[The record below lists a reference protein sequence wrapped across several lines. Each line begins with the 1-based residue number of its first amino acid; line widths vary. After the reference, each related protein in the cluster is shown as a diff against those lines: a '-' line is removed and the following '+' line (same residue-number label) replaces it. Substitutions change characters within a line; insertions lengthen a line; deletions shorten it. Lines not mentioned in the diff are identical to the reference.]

1 MFGYFLS
8 EEEGV
13 MAQRSRLPDG
23 LVEGGTEQ
31 LAAVLTEAHTRH
43 TFTVGALEPPQAL
56 PTLDLP
62 HLYTHTSNAASE
74 CYQFRNKDG
83 IPGSEV
89 TGQSLQNY
97 NVKVMPAVAG
107 LNYLHC
113 SRG

>member
-1 MFGYFLS
+1 
-8 EEEGV
+8 

-23 LVEGGTEQ
+23 LVEGSTEQ

-89 TGQSLQNY
+89 TGHKLAKLQREGN
-97 NVKVMPAVAG
+97 AG
-107 LNYLHC
+107 C
-113 SRG
+113 SRTEFPPLFKK